1 MAYTIYFSSHL
12 TIPPFSSHFQS
23 SHVSSIFS
31 GLGAFFHLFSPL
43 IPLLFLLYFLSHTD
57 SASCLQLVLFF
68 FPFFFISSIEDP
80 VAVIF
85 SFYFLRGKKSLKCVL
100 VESLILVGIYRNKP
114 KRLKHTG
121 IDRNFG
127 ISFWFANRYEIF
139 CLFRPERNR
148 INNNEYYYHKTRV
161 LHLKEKKKKEKK
173 ATYLY
178 YFLLS

>member
-1 MAYTIYFSSHL
+1 MPSTR
-12 TIPPFSSHFQS
+12 T
-23 SHVSSIFS
+23 
-31 GLGAFFHLFSPL
+31 
-43 IPLLFLLYFLSHTD
+43 FL
-57 SASCLQLVLFF
+57 F

-161 LHLKEKKKKEKK
+161 LHLKEKKKKEKRLHIFIIFY
-173 ATYLY
+173 YLDTPKY
-178 YFLLS
+178 RTWARILAFGPKKTTFWIGNGS